1 MDGIEFLANCPK
13 NKGVQV
19 GVLDIRTNMMET
31 PNTVAERTRKALKH
45 LSPEQV
51 TLSTDCGM
59 KPLSRMVA
67 RMKLAALAEGAAIVR
82 KEIGAG

>member
-1 MDGIEFLANCPK
+1 M
-13 NKGVQV
+13 V
-19 GVLDIRTNMMET
+19 ET
-31 PNTVAERTRKALKH
+31 PNVIADRVRKTLKA

-59 KPLSRMVA
+59 KPLSRMVSKI
-67 RMKLAALAEGAAIVR
+67 KLGALAEGAAIVR